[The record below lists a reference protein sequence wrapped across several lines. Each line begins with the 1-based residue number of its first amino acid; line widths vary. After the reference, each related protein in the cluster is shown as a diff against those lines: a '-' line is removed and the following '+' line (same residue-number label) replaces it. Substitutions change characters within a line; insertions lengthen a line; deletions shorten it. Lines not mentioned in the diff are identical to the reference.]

1 MQSLMLLVT
10 RGAGA
15 IHDDIGLMEIVL
27 LMTLPAGAIDA
38 LE

>member
-1 MQSLMLLVT
+1 MFPVT
-10 RGAGA
+10 RGTGA
-15 IHDDIGLMEIVL
+15 IRDDIGLVEIVL